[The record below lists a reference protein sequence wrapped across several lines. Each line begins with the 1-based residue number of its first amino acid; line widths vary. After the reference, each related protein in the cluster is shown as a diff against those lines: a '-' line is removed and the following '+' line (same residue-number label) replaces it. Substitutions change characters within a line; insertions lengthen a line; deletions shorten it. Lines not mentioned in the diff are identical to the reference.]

1 MMRPTTTTA
10 RPKANSQLLERIAAT
25 IGELPT
31 SPAVVSA
38 VMGLTADLNT
48 EITKLSRALSAD
60 PALTAK
66 VLRISNSP
74 FYGRARSVSSLDEA
88 VMILG
93 FFTIRSLVVATSAYS
108 MFKRDGRDHL
118 EHNLWEHSLATAM
131 GARITARR
139 LGVAHVDEAFLSGLL
154 HDIGILILLQRMPK
168 DYRAVLDAVVKAGG
182 SLLDRERETLG
193 FTHVDLGSVMLE
205 RWNFPAFMVET
216 VRSHHEPETIGG
228 KFKPADAEAVQCNAH
243 IVCFADDLAK
253 ALGFDIITQGG
264 ADITTSKSIDAL
276 KLTPDCIAG
285 ITEELTVRFAE
296 EQSLFEG

>member
-1 MMRPTTTTA
+1 MTPTTTTV
-10 RPKANSQLLERIAAT
+10 RPKGDSQLLERIAAT

-48 EITKLSRALSAD
+48 EITKLARALSAD

-108 MFKRDGRDHL
+108 MFKRNGGDGL
-118 EHNLWEHSLATAM
+118 EHSLWEHSLAVAM

-139 LGVAHVDEAFLSGLL
+139 LNAGHVDEVFLAGLL
-154 HDIGILILLQRMPK
+154 HDIGVLILLQKMPRE
-168 DYRAVLDAVVKAGG
+168 YRGILDTARKNDTP
-182 SLLDRERETLG
+182 LIELEKEKLG
-193 FTHVDLGSVMLE
+193 FNHVDLGVAMLE
-205 RWNFPAFMVET
+205 RWNFPPFLVESIRLYRNPEVVSSNVSPADLET
-216 VRSHHEPETIGG
+216 VKR
-228 KFKPADAEAVQCNAH
+228 NAH
-243 IVCFADDLAK
+243 IVCFADELAK
-253 ALGFDIITQGG
+253 TLGYDFHATIPVEMGG
-264 ADITTSKSIDAL
+264 APCVKAL
-276 KLTPDCIAG
+276 NLSPDCITN
-285 ITEELTVRFAE
+285 ITEELTERFAE